1 MSCEE
6 VHDALPEFVLDILAS
21 KARAAV
27 ASHVVRCVTCRA
39 ELAATEESAARLLG
53 PLDEP
58 ADSPPARRHDT
69 GDWDPEGWDPE
80 GREPEGREPEEWEP
94 SGDDVYYQPSEDIYY
109 QIREVESPQSR
120 VGHGRSRLRMVVTIA
135 AAGLLIVGTTL
146 GPELSAPGSRVVP
159 VAQAQLLTSSARTVG
174 YVYFLPGGSHDVDV
188 VVDGIGTFNA
198 LTLELIDSDGRFV
211 KVGRFAVSQGRASW
225 VAPSSVAASEVS
237 EVVVLGPSGRKVATG
252 LVA

>member
-69 GDWDPEGWDPE
+69 GDWYPEGW
-80 GREPEGREPEEWEP
+80 EPEGWEPEEWEP